1 MSSVFEFDAV
11 SRGNTGTGNAKAIRR
26 NGNVPA
32 VIYGG
37 SSEPELVELSHN
49 EVAKSLAN
57 EAVYSHVLQL
67 NVDGKMQ
74 NAVLK
79 DLQRHPAKDTI
90 IHMDFL
96 RVNMNEKI
104 KVHVPLHFINEET
117 SLGVKA
123 GGVVTHSM
131 VELEVSCMPADLPEY
146 IEVDMANI
154 EIGGSIHLAEV
165 VAPEGIEILALTHGD
180 NHNLPVAQIM
190 KTRGPAEDEEDAAV
204 DTDTDSDEGAAESE
218 E

>member
-11 SRGNTGTGNAKAIRR
+11 SRANAGTGSAKAVRR
-26 NGNVPA
+26 NGNIPA
-32 VIYGG
+32 VVYGG
-37 SSEPELVELSHN
+37 SSEPELIELSHN
-49 EVAKSLAN
+49 EVQNKLAN

-67 NVDGKMQ
+67 NVGGKVQ

-79 DLQRHPAKDTI
+79 GMQRHPAKDTI
-90 IHMDFL
+90 IHMDFM

-117 SLGVKA
+117 SVGVKA

-131 VELEVSCMPADLPEY
+131 VEIEVACLPSDLPEY
-146 IEVDMANI
+146 IEVDLAAVD
-154 EIGGSIHLAEV
+154 IGSSVHLAEIS
-165 VAPEGIEILALTHGD
+165 APTGVEILALTHGD
-180 NHNLPVAQIM
+180 DHNLPVAQVV
-190 KTRGPAEDEEDAAV
+190 KTRGPASDEEEDVAV
-204 DTDTDSDEGAAESE
+204 AGEEGASDSE

>member
-11 SRGNTGTGNAKAIRR
+11 SRGNTGTGSAKAIRR

-154 EIGGSIHLAEV
+154 DIGGSVHLAEV

-180 NHNLPVAQIM
+180 NHNLPVAQIV

-204 DTDTDSDEGAAESE
+204 DADTDSDEGATESE